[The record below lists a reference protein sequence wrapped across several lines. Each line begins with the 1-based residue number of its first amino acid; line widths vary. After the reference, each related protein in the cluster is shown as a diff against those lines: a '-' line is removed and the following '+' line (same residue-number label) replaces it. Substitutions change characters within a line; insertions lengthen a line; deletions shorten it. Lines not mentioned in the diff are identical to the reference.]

1 MSGSGWFMKIL
12 SGASALGSV
21 LPFPTITDQ
30 LVLVSKS
37 SSLGVQGCS
46 PGGQELKVAWQGFE
60 TVVRNKAGQT
70 EARGMIYAY

>member
-12 SGASALGSV
+12 SGAAALGSV
-21 LPFPTITDQ
+21 LPFPTMTDQ

-46 PGGQELKVAWQGFE
+46 PGGQELKMA
-60 TVVRNKAGQT
+60 
-70 EARGMIYAY
+70 